1 MDHCMKAMLANDKFS
16 VQFSEASSACVV
28 KYPKIQPAMAEIT
41 ETELSPAL
49 RPLWLKA
56 LSAVQTS
63 NLEYAVSLLQ
73 AVLKDEPAF
82 LEGRIILR
90 KCEIQIH
97 SKLEKKKSLF
107 TMSGGGMGVMK
118 LASQAKKDPAGTLPL
133 IEKELE
139 KDPTSDAANELL
151 FDAAHKLELF
161 ETAAF
166 ALETIRKHKPEN
178 VKLLHKLAEH
188 YLSRELPSKAT
199 EVYNDIIKQ
208 APTDSAAIKGAK
220 DASARASMKKQR
232 WDENTSMRDLM
243 RDAEANEELEKA
255 ARSGLTREQLESRR
269 DNVIEKYNSDPN
281 NIATAKE
288 LASLYEQLEDWSNA
302 YTFFH
307 WAHSLSNGDIAL
319 FTKSAQMRD
328 RALEAELKV
337 LEVAVAADPD
347 NVELAAQLAQNRS
360 LRLAEQV
367 VEAKARVDQNPTD
380 PQLRFELG
388 YALYRSGDHTAAI
401 PHLQQATRNPH
412 IRTKVLLLLGRTFRA
427 KNMFD
432 LAIKQLS
439 DALADLHAMD
449 GTKKEVLYEK
459 GLIHH
464 DMGDKAAALD
474 AFKQIYE
481 VDYGYRDVA
490 ERVESSYSNG

>member
-1 MDHCMKAMLANDKFS
+1 
-16 VQFSEASSACVV
+16 
-28 KYPKIQPAMAEIT
+28 
-41 ETELSPAL
+41 
-49 RPLWLKA
+49 
-56 LSAVQTS
+56 
-63 NLEYAVSLLQ
+63 
-73 AVLKDEPAF
+73 
-82 LEGRIILR
+82 
-90 KCEIQIH
+90 
-97 SKLEKKKSLF
+97 
-107 TMSGGGMGVMK
+107 
-118 LASQAKKDPAGTLPL
+118 
-133 IEKELE
+133 
-139 KDPTSDAANELL
+139 
-151 FDAAHKLELF
+151 
-161 ETAAF
+161 
-166 ALETIRKHKPEN
+166 
-178 VKLLHKLAEH
+178 
-188 YLSRELPSKAT
+188 
-199 EVYNDIIKQ
+199 
-208 APTDSAAIKGAK
+208 
-220 DASARASMKKQR
+220 
-232 WDENTSMRDLM
+232 
-243 RDAEANEELEKA
+243 
-255 ARSGLTREQLESRR
+255 
-269 DNVIEKYNSDPN
+269 
-281 NIATAKE
+281 
-288 LASLYEQLEDWSNA
+288 
-302 YTFFH
+302 
-307 WAHSLSNGDIAL
+307 
-319 FTKSAQMRD
+319 MRD

-347 NVELAAQLAQNRS
+347 NLELAAQLAQNRS

-388 YALYRSGDHTAAI
+388 YAFYRSGDYTAAI